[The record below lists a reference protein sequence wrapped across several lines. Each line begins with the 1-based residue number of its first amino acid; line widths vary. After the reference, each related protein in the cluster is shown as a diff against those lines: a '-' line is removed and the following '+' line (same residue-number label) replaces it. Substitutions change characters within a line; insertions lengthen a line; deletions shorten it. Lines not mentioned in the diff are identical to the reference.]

1 MVAGSRQQSKGLDA
15 RIFALAIP
23 AVGALAADPLL
34 SLADTAF
41 VARIG
46 PEALAALGINGAI
59 FGFAFVV
66 FNFLAY
72 VTTPLVARAIGADD
86 RREALAV
93 ISRALILGGVLGLV
107 ASVLLTVLAPQLLDL
122 MQTGA
127 EVRSPALSYLQ
138 IRAWAAPAVLVTLAA
153 HGSFRGLADTRTPL
167 FIALVVNVVN
177 IVLNPILIY
186 GLGMGVAGSAL
197 ASLLAQYLGVALL
210 IRKLRGRVGAFSFTE
225 VRWSGLAALLRPGGW
240 VTMRTLMLV
249 LTLAA
254 TTAAASSLGTAEL
267 AAHQVLRETWFL
279 SSMVVDG
286 LAIAAQTLVATAG
299 GRLDV
304 SDEAN
309 VIRRLLFWG
318 TLVGVVL
325 TGLWLMAGTPLAAAF
340 APNAAVAQQIRA
352 TTPAIAAFA
361 IVSAWLW
368 VVDGVVLGQLRLR
381 RMALSTAVG
390 GALAMA
396 ALALV
401 SRWGWGLPGVWLAIG
416 LLILGRLGVLVWGG
430 LQRPAP
436 RLR

>member
-1 MVAGSRQQSKGLDA
+1 MVPDSRQARGLDA

-41 VARIG
+41 VARLG
-46 PEALAALGINGAI
+46 PQALAALGINGAI

-72 VTTPLVARAIGADD
+72 VTTPLVARALGADD
-86 RREALAV
+86 RPEAMAV
-93 ISRALILGGVLGLV
+93 ISRALILGGVLGLA
-107 ASVLLTVLAPQLLDL
+107 ASLLLWILAPQLLDL

-138 IRAWAAPAVLVTLAA
+138 IRAWAAPAVLITLAA

-167 FIALVVNVVN
+167 VVALVVNVIN
-177 IVLNPILIY
+177 IVLNPILIF
-186 GLGMGVAGSAL
+186 GVGMGVAGSAL
-197 ASLLAQYLGVALL
+197 ASLLAQYLGAAML
-210 IRKLRGRVGAFSFTE
+210 ISRLRRRVGAFSFIE
-225 VRWSGLAALLRPGGW
+225 VRWKGIATLLRPAGW

-254 TTAAASSLGTAEL
+254 TTATASSLGTAQL
-267 AAHQVLRETWFL
+267 AAHQVVRETWFL
-279 SSMVVDG
+279 SAMVVDG
-286 LAIAAQTLVATAG
+286 LAIAAQTLVAAAG
-299 GRLDV
+299 GRLDF

-318 TLVGVVL
+318 TVIGVVL
-325 TGLWLMAGTPLAAAF
+325 TGLWLVAGPPLAAAF
-340 APNAAVAQQIRA
+340 APSPAVAEQIRA
-352 TTPAIAAFA
+352 VTPAIAAFA
-361 IVSAWLW
+361 VASAWLW

-390 GALAMA
+390 GALGLAV
-396 ALALV
+396 LALV
-401 SRWGWGLPGVWLAIG
+401 PRWGWGLPGVWLAIG
-416 LLILGRLGVLVWGG
+416 VMILGRLGVLVWGG
-430 LQRPAP
+430 LKRPAP
-436 RLR
+436 GLG

>member
-1 MVAGSRQQSKGLDA
+1 MVAGSGQARGIDA

-41 VARIG
+41 VARLG

-72 VTTPLVARAIGADD
+72 VTTPLVARAMGADD
-86 RREALAV
+86 RPEAMAV
-93 ISRALILGGVLGLV
+93 ISRALILGGVLGV
-107 ASVLLTVLAPQLLDL
+107 AASLLLWILAPQLLDL

-127 EVRSPALSYLQ
+127 EVRSPAMSYLQ

-167 FIALVVNVVN
+167 VVALVVNVIN
-177 IVLNPILIY
+177 IVLNPILIF

-197 ASLLAQYLGVALL
+197 ASLVAQYLGAAML
-210 IRKLRGRVGAFSFTE
+210 IRSLQRRVGAFSFTE
-225 VRWSGLAALLRPGGW
+225 IRWTSFANLLRPAGW

-249 LTLAA
+249 FTLAA
-254 TTAAASSLGTAEL
+254 TTATASSLGTAQL
-267 AAHQVLRETWFL
+267 AAHQVVRETWFL
-279 SSMVVDG
+279 SAMVVDG
-286 LAIAAQTLVATAG
+286 LAIAAQTLVAAAG
-299 GRLDV
+299 GRLDF

-318 TLVGVVL
+318 TVIGVVL
-325 TGLWLMAGTPLAAAF
+325 TGLWLVAGPPLAAAF
-340 APNAAVAQQIRA
+340 APGPEVAEQIRA
-352 TTPAIAAFA
+352 VTPAIAAFA
-361 IVSAWLW
+361 VASAWLW

-390 GALAMA
+390 GALALA
-396 ALALV
+396 VLALV
-401 SRWGWGLPGVWLAIG
+401 PRWGWGLPGVWLAVG
-416 LLILGRLGVLVWGG
+416 VMILSRLGVLVWGG

-436 RLR
+436 GLG

>member
-1 MVAGSRQQSKGLDA
+1 MVAGSWRAKGLDA

-41 VARIG
+41 VARLG

-72 VTTPLVARAIGADD
+72 VTTPLVARALGADD
-86 RREALAV
+86 RPEALAV
-93 ISRALILGGVLGLV
+93 ISRALILGVVLGLA
-107 ASVLLTVLAPQLLDL
+107 ASLLLWVLAPQLLDL

-167 FIALVVNVVN
+167 VVALVVNVIN
-177 IVLNPILIY
+177 IVLNPILIF
-186 GLGMGVAGSAL
+186 GFGMGVAGSAL
-197 ASLLAQYLGVALL
+197 ASLLAQYLGAAML
-210 IRKLRGRVGAFSFTE
+210 IRRLRRRVGAFSFTE
-225 VRWSGLAALLRPGGW
+225 VRWASFATLLRPAGW

-254 TTAAASSLGTAEL
+254 TTATASTLGTAQL
-267 AAHQVLRETWFL
+267 AAHQVVRETWFL
-279 SSMVVDG
+279 SAMVVDG
-286 LAIAAQTLVATAG
+286 LAIAAQTLVAGAA
-299 GRLDV
+299 GRLDFC
-304 SDEAN
+304 DEAN

-318 TLVGVVL
+318 TVIGIVL
-325 TGLWLMAGTPLAAAF
+325 TGLWLVAGTPLAAAF
-340 APNAAVAQQIRA
+340 APSPDVAEQIRA
-352 TTPAIAAFA
+352 VTPAIAAFA
-361 IVSAWLW
+361 VASAWLW

-381 RMALSTAVG
+381 RMALSTSVG
-390 GALAMA
+390 GVLGLAV
-396 ALALV
+396 LALV
-401 SRWGWGLPGVWLAIG
+401 PRWGWGLPGVWLAIG
-416 LLILGRLGVLVWGG
+416 VMILGRLGVLVWGG
-430 LQRPAP
+430 LKRPAP
-436 RLR
+436 GLG